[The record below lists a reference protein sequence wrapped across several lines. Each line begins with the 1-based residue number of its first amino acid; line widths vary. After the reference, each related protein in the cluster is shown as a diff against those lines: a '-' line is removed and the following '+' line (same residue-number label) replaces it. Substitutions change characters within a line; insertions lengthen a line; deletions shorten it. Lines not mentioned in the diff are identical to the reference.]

1 MGWRHLRDL
10 GWVVN
15 RKRVQRLWREEG
27 LRVAQR
33 PRKRARVGTSTVPAD
48 RLRAQ
53 GLDHVWALDFQ
64 HDETADG
71 RPLRLLHI
79 VDEYSREALMIVVE
93 RHLTADDTV
102 KALEAVV
109 ADRGRAPVYIRCDN
123 GPELTA
129 HALRDWCRFSGVETS
144 YIEPGAP
151 WENPFVESFCGTIR
165 FELLSVEL
173 FGSLLEAK
181 VMIEDWRIQYNTMR
195 WHSSLGGMA
204 PAAYAQLLRTEKQPA

>member
-1 MGWRHLRDL
+1 MAWRHLRDQ
-10 GWVVN
+10 GRVVN

-27 LRVAQR
+27 LRVPQR
-33 PRKRARVGTSTVPAD
+33 SRKRARVGISTIPAD
-48 RLRAQ
+48 RLRAEA
-53 GLDHVWALDFQ
+53 LDQVWALDFQ

-79 VDEYSREALMIVVE
+79 VDEHSREALKIVVE
-93 RHLTADDTV
+93 RHISADDTV

-109 ADRGRAPVYIRCDN
+109 AQRGRAPVFIRCDN

-129 HALRDWCRFSGVETS
+129 HALRDWRRFSGVATS

-165 FELLSVEL
+165 YELLSVEL

-181 VMIEDWRIQYNTMR
+181 VMIEDWRHTYNTMR

-204 PAAYAQLLRTEKQPA
+204 PAVYTQMLRTEKQPA